1 MPSVDIYNQKN
12 EKVGT
17 LDLADEVFGQ
27 ELRKDLIWEV
37 VKCQQA
43 RMRQGNASTKTR
55 AEVSGTGAKPFRQK
69 GTGRARQG
77 TKRSPHMNGG
87 GVAFGPKP
95 RSYSYTVPKQVRRRA
110 LCSALSNQAREN
122 MLRVMQ
128 DLKLDSIK
136 TKPVAEMLKAL
147 GLKKALVVD
156 VKENQN
162 LKLST
167 RNLRNATFRPIE
179 GINLV
184 DLLRYKNLVIS
195 EAAIKQL
202 EGELKK

>member
-1 MPSVDIYNQKN
+1 MPTVDIYNQKN

-17 LDLADEVFGQ
+17 LDLADEIFGQ
-27 ELRKDLIWEV
+27 ELRQDLIWEV

-43 RMRQGNASTKTR
+43 RMRKGNSSTKTR

-69 GTGRARQG
+69 STGRARQG
-77 TKRSPHMNGG
+77 TKRSPHHYGG

-95 RSYSYTVPKQVRRRA
+95 RSYSYTVPRKVRHKA
-110 LCSALSNQAREN
+110 LCSALSHQAREN
-122 MLRVMQ
+122 KLRVIQ
-128 DLKLDSIK
+128 DLKLEVVK
-136 TKPVAEMLKAL
+136 TKPVAEMLASL
-147 GLKKALVVD
+147 GLNKALVVD
-156 VKENQN
+156 SKDNQN

-167 RNLRNATFRPIE
+167 RNLSNATFRPTE

-184 DLLRYKNLVIS
+184 ELLRYENLVIS

>member
-1 MPSVDIYNQKN
+1 MPTVDIYNQKN

-17 LDLADEVFGQ
+17 LDLSEEVFGQ

-43 RMRQGNASTKTR
+43 RMRQGNSSTKTR

-77 TKRSPHMNGG
+77 TKRSPSMRGG

-128 DLKLDSIK
+128 DLTLDSIK

-147 GLKKALVVD
+147 GVKKALVVD

-162 LKLST
+162 LKLSA
-167 RNLRNATFRPIE
+167 RNLRNATFRPAE

-184 DLLRYKNLVIS
+184 DLLRYQNLVIS